1 MKKLFILTALL
12 LPLALSACND
22 DSKSEQD
29 SQQNSSEAQTQQTE
43 HNRTQ
48 VITYF
53 EGVFKDK
60 KVKEFSDRY
69 LAENYIQHNPF
80 LPNGKQP
87 FIDFFEKR
95 FADNPDA
102 QYNIVRSLAEND
114 LVLLQV
120 KGKLNADAATNA
132 GFDLFRVENGIIVEH
147 WDVNQSVPENERTT
161 ANPEV
166 MFDGANKTN
175 LSPAE
180 TAANKE
186 LVTAFVKGVFEQHKV
201 REFSDRYL
209 ADHYIQHNPWIGD
222 GKAPFVSFFE
232 QLFKDDPSAEYE
244 VKRVIADGDLV
255 AVHLR
260 SQQSGQPE
268 NAGFDIFRVE
278 NGKIV
283 EHWDANQLVPENS
296 ANSNTMF

>member
-1 MKKLFILTALL
+1 MKRLFILTTLL

-22 DSKSEQD
+22 DSNPEQD
-29 SQQNSSEAQTQQTE
+29 SQSSNDTQQQQTE
-43 HNRTQ
+43 RNKSLVTS
-48 VITYF
+48 YY

-60 KVKEFSDRY
+60 KVREFSERY
-69 LAENYIQHNPF
+69 IAENYIQHNPYVAD
-80 LPNGKQP
+80 GRQP

-95 FADNPDA
+95 LADNPDA
-102 QYNIVRSLAEND
+102 QYNILRTIAEND

-120 KGKLNADAATNA
+120 KGKLNADTPTNA
-132 GFDLFRVENGIIVEH
+132 GFDLYRVENGIIVEH
-147 WDVNQSVPENERTT
+147 WDVNQAVPENDRTK
-161 ANPEV
+161 ANPDV
-166 MFDGANKTN
+166 MFDGPNKTN

-180 TAANKE
+180 TAANKQ
-186 LVTAFVKGVFEQHKV
+186 LVTAFVKGAFKQHQV

-222 GKAPFVSFFE
+222 GKEPFVSFFE
-232 QLFKDDPSAEYE
+232 QLFQNDPAAQYE
-244 VKRVIADGDLV
+244 VKRVIAEGDLV

-260 SQQSGQPE
+260 SKQSNKPE

-283 EHWDANQLVPENS
+283 EHWDANQSVPENS